1 MLYLLAL
8 IMPPLAVLF
17 CGRPI
22 SAILNLGWIIIGFL
36 TVYVFSIFGLLAI
49 PLAFIG
55 AVIHAVLVVSKTS
68 ADERQRELITA
79 LGGTLPPRKNWELDA
94 AAGLMT
100 LVLIAAV
107 IGIILSPKSAV
118 IKIPAGP
125 MNSQPSQVLNL
136 PTLEGWTMDEV
147 ISRHGEPST
156 RDKTTGWAAW
166 PTFRARFVG
175 GAVVEVAQN

>member
-1 MLYLLAL
+1 
-8 IMPPLAVLF
+8 MPPLAVLF

-36 TVYVFSIFGLLAI
+36 TVYVFSIFGLVAI

-79 LGGTLPPRKNWELDA
+79 LGGKLPPRKNWELDA

-107 IGIILSPKSAV
+107 IGIILNPKSAV
-118 IKIPAGP
+118 IKIPTTSADP
-125 MNSQPSQVLNL
+125 APPVAAV
-136 PTLEGWTMDEV
+136 PEPPAITGWTLAEV
-147 ISRHGEPST
+147 ISKHGEPTT
-156 RDKTTGWAAW
+156 RDKATGWATW
-166 PTFRARFVG
+166 PTFQARFEG
-175 GAVVEVAQN
+175 GAVVEVAGN